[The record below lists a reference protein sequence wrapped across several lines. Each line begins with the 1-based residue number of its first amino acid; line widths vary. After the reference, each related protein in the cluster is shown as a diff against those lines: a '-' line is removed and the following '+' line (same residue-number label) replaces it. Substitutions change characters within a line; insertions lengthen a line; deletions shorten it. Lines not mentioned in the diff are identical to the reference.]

1 MNGDWKNRD
10 EHIGA
15 SAILMW
21 LVVIF
26 VGFLFVRCSNAEPI
40 VVNAELIL
48 FETAQEVNQ
57 ECMNR
62 NGQSIPRSKIPS
74 CFTGSR
80 EHCIIITRKPDINEE
95 DLAGAAFLAREVNNC
110 VYGHRFATNPE

>member
-1 MNGDWKNRD
+1 MSDWKNRE
-10 EHIGA
+10 EHLGL
-15 SAILMW
+15 SAVIMW

-26 VGFLFVRCSNAEPI
+26 LAFGFVQCSRAEPI

-48 FETAQEVNQ
+48 YETAQEVNQ
-57 ECMNR
+57 ECMVR
-62 NGQSIPRSKIPS
+62 NGHSIPRSKIPS

-80 EHCIIITRKPDINEE
+80 EHCVIITRKPDINEE